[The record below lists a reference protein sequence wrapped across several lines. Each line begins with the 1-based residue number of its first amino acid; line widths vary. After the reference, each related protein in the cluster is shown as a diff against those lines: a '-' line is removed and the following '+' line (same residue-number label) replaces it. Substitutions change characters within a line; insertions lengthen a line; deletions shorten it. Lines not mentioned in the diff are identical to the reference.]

1 MPKYHFPIVDGTKL
15 PDPTG
20 VSLRNDEEAKDHAQL
35 IARTVG
41 AAGIKA
47 DRSVVAIDDEGKE
60 VHRERVPKPPAS

>member
-15 PDPTG
+15 PDPNG
-20 VSLRNDEEAKDHAQL
+20 VTLRNDEEAKQHARL

-47 DRSVVAIDDEGKE
+47 DRSVVAVDDENNE
-60 VHRERVPKPPAS
+60 VHRVLVPKSDEA

>member
-15 PDPTG
+15 SDPTG
-20 VSLRNDEEAKDHAQL
+20 VSLRNDKEAKDHARL

-47 DRSVVAIDDEGKE
+47 DCSVIAIDDEGNE

>member
-20 VSLRNDEEAKDHAQL
+20 VTLRDDEEAKQHARL

-47 DRSVVAIDDEGKE
+47 DRSVVAVDDENNE
-60 VHRERVPKPPAS
+60 VHREVVPKSDES